1 MQRAQDMIVGAAIVG
16 VLIGTVAGGALWV
29 INDDL
34 DGNGAAFF
42 GVVIALIAFVVL
54 YLGWAREPQGGPAGV
69 HDVSPSAEDMPGA
82 PNAASRLAVREDGA
96 AAPVAT
102 PEPAA
107 AAPAA
112 APAAAAATA
121 PAPEAEVKSSQLA
134 GETELSERKG
144 AWTYT
149 ADAAEAA
156 PSADDR
162 PAGLEA
168 AREGGADDLKLIK
181 GVGPKLEKLVNSMGF
196 YHFDQIASWS
206 SKEIAW
212 VDENLEGFK
221 GRVTR
226 DEWVAQAKILAS
238 GGETEFSKRNG

>member
-112 APAAAAATA
+112 A
-121 PAPEAEVKSSQLA
+121 
-134 GETELSERKG
+134 
-144 AWTYT
+144 
-149 ADAAEAA
+149 
-156 PSADDR
+156 R
-162 PAGLEA
+162 PAGRPQHRPAQLVVGRQRVTEA
-168 AREGGADDLKLIK
+168 AARDRSGA
-181 GVGPKLEKLVNSMGF
+181 S
-196 YHFDQIASWS
+196 
-206 SKEIAW
+206 
-212 VDENLEGFK
+212 
-221 GRVTR
+221 
-226 DEWVAQAKILAS
+226 
-238 GGETEFSKRNG
+238 